1 MYDLLLNYCVFFE
14 NIDDHSRVKLH
25 VDDESSS
32 DYINANYIDVR
43 IHSVIRIQMLGFT
56 YTRYKISYIILGWW
70 S

>member
-1 MYDLLLNYCVFFE
+1 MKYCVFIE

-25 VDDESSS
+25 ADDESSS

-56 YTRYKISYIILGWW
+56 RYKISYIILGWW